1 MQKSEQPAPGDHRET
16 GGCPFGRR
24 KTSVDK
30 ASQVY
35 DAWVAV
41 HQAAVVLERAVDVRL
56 RPWNLSGSQAA
67 ALSAL
72 VAHGPQRMSD
82 LARYLLQQTQTT
94 TDLVDRL
101 EQRGLVRRIRHATD
115 RRVVLVE
122 ATDVAATLVRE
133 IGDTGWSVGTE
144 AIGSLPDADVRKL
157 TEIARRVRDRAA
169 ELGGVPQEHLSYA
182 QERLRV
188 SPIIRVE
195 SAAAD

>member
-1 MQKSEQPAPGDHRET
+1 LYRDTDIHINREGYSVEKS
-16 GGCPFGRR
+16 
-24 KTSVDK
+24 K
-30 ASQVY
+30 QVY

-67 ALSAL
+67 ALAAL
-72 VAHGPQRMSD
+72 VTHGPQRMSD

-101 EQRGLVRRIRHATD
+101 EHRGYVRRIRHATD

-122 ATDVAATLVRE
+122 ATEAAVSLLRE

-144 AIGSLPDADVRKL
+144 AIGVLSETDVKRL
-157 TEIARRVRDRAA
+157 TDIARRVRDRAA

-182 QERLRV
+182 EDRLRFD
-188 SPIIRVE
+188 SRAWTEPA

>member
-1 MQKSEQPAPGDHRET
+1 ME
-16 GGCPFGRR
+16 
-24 KTSVDK
+24 K
-30 ASQVY
+30 ARQVY

-67 ALSAL
+67 ALAAL
-72 VAHGPQRMSD
+72 VTHGPQRMSD

-122 ATDVAATLVRE
+122 ATDAALALLRE

-144 AIGSLPDADVRKL
+144 AIGALSDTDVKRL
-157 TEIARRVRDRAA
+157 TDIARRVRDRAA

-182 QERLRV
+182 EERLRFDTK
-188 SPIIRVE
+188 SWVE
-195 SAAAD
+195 TSAAAD

>member
-1 MQKSEQPAPGDHRET
+1 MGDE
-16 GGCPFGRR
+16 
-24 KTSVDK
+24 KTR
-30 ASQVY
+30 QVY

-67 ALSAL
+67 ALGAL
-72 VAHGPQRMSD
+72 VMYGPQRMSD
-82 LARYLLQQTQTT
+82 LARFLLQQTQTT

-122 ATDVAATLVRE
+122 ATEAAGTLLRE
-133 IGDTGWSVGTE
+133 IGDTGWSVGTK
-144 AIGSLPDADVRKL
+144 AIGSLSDIEIKRL
-157 TEIARRVRDRAA
+157 TDIARRVRDRAA

-182 QERLRV
+182 QDRLRLAPGIW
-188 SPIIRVE
+188 SE
-195 SAAAD
+195 AAAAD